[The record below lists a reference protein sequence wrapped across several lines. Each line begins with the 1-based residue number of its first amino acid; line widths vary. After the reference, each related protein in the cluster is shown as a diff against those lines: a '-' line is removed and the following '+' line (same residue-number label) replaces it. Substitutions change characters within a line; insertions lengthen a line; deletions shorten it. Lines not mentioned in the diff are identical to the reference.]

1 MFKMKK
7 QKLFQ
12 IIAVLSAVLLLPTAA
27 FAQSDLGIIT
37 NSLSLNVPVDEV
49 RAGEIIEISAEVEN
63 KSEQEISAHIK
74 LLINDEEFALQQIVV
89 EANSNKEVK
98 FEWTAPA
105 SAQEVD
111 LSLRLSNQDP
121 EDENDAN
128 DIISLF
134 GVQVSSSGEEAA
146 IGNEAMKPV
155 DKQVNL
161 VEDDIIPI
169 NAIGLP
175 DALIHIEQINWNTFR
190 FRPSF
195 LLGEEAQSY
204 HWQFGDGSKGTK
216 RVVQHTYAKPG
227 VYQVQLELFSEDG
240 SRDIV
245 DITLQVGF
253 FHLSN
258 WRLWVLIL
266 LLAAIIII
274 AAIVAG
280 SSEKQGKPGQRK
292 HKAKKKLRRSR
303 SGEERSVNDLSD
315 EKGMLDSLAEVGL
328 GLSELSDEL
337 SFLEELRFPLHK
349 TKTKKKMIE
358 TKKRT
363 TAAKKKVKKA
373 APQLGAGLPPAE
385 KKKIT
390 KRATKKATK
399 TKTATKRRKTKK

>member
-1 MFKMKK
+1 MKK
-7 QKLFQ
+7 QKFFQ
-12 IIAVLSAVLLLPTAA
+12 IITALSVVLLLPIAA
-27 FAQSDLGIIT
+27 FAQSDLGIVT
-37 NSLSLNVPVDEV
+37 NSLSLSVPIDEV
-49 RAGEIIEISAEVEN
+49 RAGESIEISAEVEN
-63 KSEQEISAHIK
+63 KSEQEISAQIK

-98 FEWTAPA
+98 FEWTPPA

-121 EDENDAN
+121 EDENDTN
-128 DIISLF
+128 DLISLF

-146 IGNEAMKPV
+146 ISNQAMKPE
-155 DKQVNL
+155 DKQVDL
-161 VEDDIIPI
+161 VEDDITPI
-169 NAIGLP
+169 NAVDLP
-175 DALIHIEQINWNTFR
+175 DALIHVEQMNWNTFR

-216 RVVQHTYAKPG
+216 RVVQHTYAQPG

-258 WRLWVLIL
+258 WRLWVLIF

-280 SSEKQGKPGQRK
+280 SSEKPGGKPGQRK

-315 EKGMLDSLAEVGL
+315 DKGMLDSLAEVGL

-349 TKTKKKMIE
+349 KKKKMKE
-358 TKKRT
+358 KKKRTVKKRT
-363 TAAKKKVKKA
+363 TAVKKKVKKA
-373 APQLGAGLPPAE
+373 APKNRKAV
-385 KKKIT
+385 KKV
-390 KRATKKATK
+390 AT